1 MGFITL
7 SRKYLDIKNQTVKPD
22 SYRAIVSHIPRAEEF
37 FKDQNVKEIHYGDL
51 EDFLLA
57 QKDVSSKT
65 VHNIK
70 TTLHNFFTWLVKRRV
85 IRKDQMP
92 EFPELSYELGYRKT
106 LDKDTQEEVLAGVFR
121 LSKENPRAYIAIR
134 WLCTYVSLR
143 PGDLAVILEEDVD
156 LAQGV
161 VIVRTHKTSK
171 STHKIKAIPLLP
183 EDVEEL
189 KALPPG
195 FPKMPLFRWDKG
207 GHGRVAGQQFGENY
221 LYKLWIRA
229 CNSLGI
235 KGVDLYG
242 GTRHSTM
249 QFLRKQLSPEGVK
262 RLSLHTTNKALDRYL
277 EIDTQEL
284 REGYALARVHAGKPK
299 SENDS
304 GNTKVT
310 PIREVELSQIGS

>member
-1 MGFITL
+1 MTGMKGGVHAVSDTNSPHQASCSDPSAEDPCFMEVLERLMAHFGPRQRVCIAREMFYDSL
-7 SRKYLDIKNQTVKPD
+7 SGCIQHE
-22 SYRAIVSHIPRAEEF
+22 YR
-37 FKDQNVKEIHYGDL
+37 D
-51 EDFLLA
+51 
-57 QKDVSSKT
+57 
-65 VHNIK
+65 
-70 TTLHNFFTWLVKRRV
+70 FFTWLVKRRV